1 MLLSPAF
8 TTTNTRFCPS
18 PQSIALLSLFI
29 LISVA
34 NCTKLK
40 RVLLPC
46 SPFFSCFS
54 WVGHGGHVLSPSWCG
69 VTVPGV
75 LQIPVASIPSEMVF
89 LEGPSHFEAAWL
101 LLLCICSSELFGVS
115 ICLLG
120 FYVSQQATRKGARWG
135 LPGFLLFLPVLG
147 LEGICQNYFFASAH
161 EKTSTGICLPSGR
174 GSSHQ

>member
-1 MLLSPAF
+1 MLSPAF
-8 TTTNTRFCPS
+8 TAPNTRFCPS
-18 PQSIALLSLFI
+18 PQSIALLSLSI
-29 LISVA
+29 LISIA

-46 SPFFSCFS
+46 STYFSCFP
-54 WVGHGGHVLSPSWCG
+54 WVGHGGCVLSPCCSS

-75 LQIPVASIPSEMVF
+75 LQIPVASIPSEMLF
-89 LEGPSHFEAAWL
+89 LERPDHFEAVWL
-101 LLLCICSSELFGVS
+101 LLLCFCSSELFGVS
-115 ICLLG
+115 IRLLG
-120 FYVSQQATRKGARWG
+120 FYVSQQAARKGVRWG
-135 LPGFLLFLPVLG
+135 LPGFLLLPVLG